1 MKVAKLS
8 GITNIAIKALEIT
21 RFNIKIFV
29 VIFLK
34 CLFLQITYT
43 TEKFRMTDAA
53 ITKTRR
59 TSCVMCEEGAVICS
73 SLPLRS
79 AISTRNAVSQNLL

>member
-1 MKVAKLS
+1 MKLARLS
-8 GITNIAIKALEIT
+8 GITKIAIKALEIT

-34 CLFLQITYT
+34 CLFLQITNT
-43 TEKFRMTDAA
+43 TEKFKMMDAA
-53 ITKTRR
+53 ITKTNS
-59 TSCVMCEEGAVICS
+59 TSCVMCEEGTVICS

-79 AISTRNAVSQNLL
+79 AISTRYAVGQNSL